1 MNDQFIYQLNQLADG
16 IAEKGYAVIDDFLS
30 LEEVHNIQE
39 LDGFKNGLL
48 QFKKAGI
55 GKSQEKQINEAI
67 RGDYIQWIKPE
78 SAEPPLQVYL
88 SKLKELIV
96 FVNQNLYLSLKD
108 FEVHQT
114 IYPIGTF
121 YKRHLDQFKKE
132 DHRKLS
138 VICYL
143 NSDWK
148 ESDGGQLRIYL
159 ENETKDVLPL
169 AGRLVC
175 FRSDLLEH
183 EVLPATRERLSITG
197 WLLDQSH
204 FIWSLLRT

>member
-1 MNDQFIYQLNQLADG
+1 MNDQFTHQLNQLADG
-16 IAEKGYAVIDDFLS
+16 IAEDGYSIVDGFLS
-30 LEEVHNIQE
+30 QEEVKNIQE

-67 RGDYIQWIKPE
+67 RGDYIQWIKPD

-88 SKLKELIV
+88 SKMKELIA

-114 IYPIGTF
+114 IYPVGTF

-143 NSDWK
+143 NSDWQ
-148 ESDGGQLRIYL
+148 ESDGGLLRIYL
-159 ENETKDVLPL
+159 GNETKDVLPL

-197 WLLDQSH
+197 WLLDQPH
-204 FIWSLLRT
+204 FI